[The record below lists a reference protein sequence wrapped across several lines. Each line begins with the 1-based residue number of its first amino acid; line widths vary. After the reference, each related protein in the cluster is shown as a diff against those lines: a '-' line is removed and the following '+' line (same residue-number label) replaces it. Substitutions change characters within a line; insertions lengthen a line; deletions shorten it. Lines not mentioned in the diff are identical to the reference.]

1 MHGGKGEKKIT
12 VMTKTVAGKR
22 PNLQLNVTSEIQK
35 PMKTAPVTFS
45 SFSAEDQIS
54 SHYKSV
60 STVTSPTH
68 LKGIKPIVEIAEQN
82 EDGKDGK
89 KPENGMGIQK
99 RGSGKEVMSPKVEV
113 QPRNSAKLLGSPKAN
128 IGKEKILISYGS
140 EKNLN
145 VIKPI

>member
-1 MHGGKGEKKIT
+1 
-12 VMTKTVAGKR
+12 
-22 PNLQLNVTSEIQK
+22 
-35 PMKTAPVTFS
+35 MKTAPVTFS

-82 EDGKDGK
+82 EDGKDCK

-99 RGSGKEVMSPKVEV
+99 RGSGKEVMSPKV
-113 QPRNSAKLLGSPKAN
+113 
-128 IGKEKILISYGS
+128 
-140 EKNLN
+140 
-145 VIKPI
+145 